1 MLLRRLE
8 EGVAQA
14 RAIARTV
21 DQSNQAPDEWSALS
35 RDAWLPL
42 LEAVGERLVSP
53 EADVAS
59 LRPDLEGLVR
69 VLSHGQRWPVYGS
82 LIDSTL
88 NIVDVV
94 DAVASARAVRT

>member
-69 VLSHGQRWPVYGS
+69 DLSHGQRWPVYGS